1 MILSGID
8 LLMDQIIKSKYI
20 VALIGAG
27 MSTNAG
33 ITDFRGPKGLYN
45 RKDIPADKLFDIE
58 YFRQDPTLFYTYI
71 GELLDSFL
79 NAKPTRGHLLLKK
92 LEDLGKLKMVVSQN
106 IDGLHQKA
114 GIKNIIDIHGN
125 FEKNHCVSCM
135 KEYASDDKFRQI
147 ILQFKNKK
155 ELPLCPS
162 CGGVLKPDVVFFGE
176 PVKDLELALTEVQKA
191 DLLIAIGTSL
201 TVYPVST
208 LPSYLS
214 DTARLAI
221 INSTDTPYDSKAKII
236 INEDIDTV
244 AEKLKFN

>member
-1 MILSGID
+1 
-8 LLMDQIIKSKYI
+8 
-20 VALIGAG
+20 
-27 MSTNAG
+27 
-33 ITDFRGPKGLYN
+33 
-45 RKDIPADKLFDIE
+45 
-58 YFRQDPTLFYTYI
+58 
-71 GELLDSFL
+71 LDSFL